1 MISLVVGKTIGYGCN
16 TTFFLE
22 YAGELHI
29 IALRIEE
36 NAKIAIQTHTHHTPP
51 YYFKLHTRLFLT

>member
-1 MISLVVGKTIGYGCN
+1 MVATPP
-16 TTFFLE
+16 TFFLE

-36 NAKIAIQTHTHHTPP
+36 NAKIAIQTHTPHTP
-51 YYFKLHTRLFLT
+51 LLL